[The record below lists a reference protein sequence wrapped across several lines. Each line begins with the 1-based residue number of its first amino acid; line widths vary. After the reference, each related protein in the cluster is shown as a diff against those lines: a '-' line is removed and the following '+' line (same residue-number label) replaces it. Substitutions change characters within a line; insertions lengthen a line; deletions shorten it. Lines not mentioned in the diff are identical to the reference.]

1 LKPNYTPQYSEILIL
16 ICIINIIFSTYF
28 VTVFLVGVVFKIF
41 LESLKKQHYYI
52 LGFSIVSFMII
63 EVIQGFKLFSLTA
76 IALFLYYFIIPRIKH
91 TFSSS
96 VMSEFIYIFL
106 FYLIT
111 FIVNIF
117 YSALTLNVYY
127 VYLYNFII
135 DIIVV
140 GFII

>member
-1 LKPNYTPQYSEILIL
+1 MKPNYTPPYSGILIL

-41 LESLKKQHYYI
+41 LVSLKKQYYYI
-52 LGFSIVSFMII
+52 LGFSIVAFMVI
-63 EVIQGFKLFSLTA
+63 EVVQGFKLFSLTA
-76 IALFLYYFIIPRIKH
+76 TALFLYYFIIPRIKH
-91 TFSSS
+91 TFSSL

-111 FIVNIF
+111 FIINIF